1 MSEVTMSTTI
11 DFENFSTKDLDSA
24 VVDLLIENILTKKNA
39 LKRIFRAM
47 SEEQYEKLMSDLMAI
62 QDEEEA
68 RRQAEKEAEEARL
81 RDLEE
86 IMKLCEEKGI
96 SVDQISQINQSKSKS
111 KRTGVTVNKELYK
124 VEDDEGNVHYWSG
137 RGKAPLP
144 FKKLLESGYEKKDL
158 LNPEYAEREAAAS

>member
-1 MSEVTMSTTI
+1 MSTTL

-24 VVDLLIENILTKKNA
+24 VVDLLIENVLTKKNA

-47 SEEQYEKLMSDLMAI
+47 SEDQFEKLVGDITAI
-62 QDEEEA
+62 QQEEEA
-68 RRQAEKEAEEARL
+68 RRQAEKEEDEARL

-86 IMKLCEEKGI
+86 IMKLCQEKGI
-96 SVDQISQINQSKSKS
+96 SMDQLSQISQNKGKV
-111 KRTGVTVNKELYK
+111 KRTPTSVNKEMYK

-144 FKKLLESGYEKKDL
+144 FKRFLDSGYEKKDL
-158 LNPEYAEREAAAS
+158 LNPEYAEEAMAS